1 MVSPEYT
8 PMAGGV
14 GRYSANLTRA
24 LRPSG
29 IKVDVV
35 CNELGKGDFNGRQT
49 MTVNF
54 KFIQGC

>member
-1 MVSPEYT
+1 
-8 PMAGGV
+8 MAGGV

-35 CNELGKGDFNGRQT
+35 CNEMGKGDFNGRQA